1 MAYMNQDRKKLINEN
16 LKKVCQPL
24 GIKYS
29 LAVRSHMTICMTIRS
44 APIDFIGNYNEATR
58 NPGHIGYGRN
68 QLAEKSIQVNPYH
81 YQNAFTGKALEAI
94 TKIMAALK
102 SAGWYDNSDAQTD
115 YFDTAYYT
123 DLDIGSWD
131 KPFQVTE

>member
-1 MAYMNQDRKKLINEN
+1 MAYMNQSKKTQIKQNLDLIC
-16 LKKVCQPL
+16 KPL

-29 LAVRSHMTICMTIRS
+29 LKVRSHMTIAMTIKS
-44 APIDFIGNYNEATR
+44 APVDFITNYNETAKTSYQSTGWAR
-58 NPGHIGYGRN
+58 VADSY
-68 QLAEKSIQVNPYH
+68 IQVNPYH
-81 YQNAFTGKALEAI
+81 YQNNFTGKTLEVI

-131 KPFQVTE
+131 KPYQLTV

>member
-1 MAYMNQDRKKLINEN
+1 MAYMNQTKKSEIKQNLDLIC
-16 LKKVCQPL
+16 KPL

-29 LAVRSHMTICMTIRS
+29 LKVRNHLSIAMTIKS
-44 APIDFIGNYNEATR
+44 APVDFITNYNETAKTFQR
-58 NPGHIGYGRN
+58 PGSWDRVGNNY
-68 QLAEKSIQVNPYH
+68 IQVNPYH
-81 YQNAFTGKALEAI
+81 YQNHFSGKALEVI

-123 DLDIGSWD
+123 DLEIGSWD
-131 KPFQVTE
+131 KPYQLTV

>member
-1 MAYMNQDRKKLINEN
+1 MAYMNQSKKSEIKKNLDLIC
-16 LKKVCQPL
+16 KPL

-29 LAVRSHMTICMTIRS
+29 LKVRSHMTIAMTIKS
-44 APIDFIGNYNEATR
+44 APVDFITNYNETAKTSYQSTGWAR
-58 NPGHIGYGRN
+58 VADRY
-68 QLAEKSIQVNPYH
+68 IQVNPYH
-81 YQNAFTGKALEAI
+81 YQNNFTGKALEVI

-131 KPFQVTE
+131 KPYIFMV

>member
-1 MAYMNQDRKKLINEN
+1 MAYMNQERKKIINEN
-16 LKKVCQPL
+16 LKKICKPL

-29 LAVRSHMTICMTIRS
+29 LKVRSHMTISMTIKS
-44 APIDFIGNYNEATR
+44 APIDFITNYNETARTS
-58 NPGHIGYGRN
+58 YLSTGRGTI
-68 QLAEKSIQVNPYH
+68 ADRYIQVNPYH
-81 YQNAFTGKALEAI
+81 YQNAFTGKALETI

-102 SAGWYDNSDAQTD
+102 SAGWYDNSDAQID

-131 KPFQVTE
+131 KPYIFMV